1 LFELG
6 GEAMS
11 AVLYVRYNPAR
22 QELYVKGDTFELKDK
37 LKERGYKW
45 DSYEREWVRNH
56 VKIESLEAALDELR
70 GLGVEVRV
78 SHLKEVLMSLRYA
91 LITLSTL
98 YDKLDASRPGP
109 GRFKAPEDMSEVER
123 ESCRL
128 AGEVKRAFDVIAQAA
143 EWLDR
148 NKDGIDEVLLKRGVN
163 P

>member
-1 LFELG
+1 
-6 GEAMS
+6 MS
-11 AVLYVRYNPAR
+11 AVLHVRYNPVK
-22 QELYVKGDTFELKDK
+22 QQLYVKGDTFDIKDK

-45 DSYEREWVRNH
+45 DSYEKEWVRNH
-56 VKIESLEAALDELR
+56 VTLEGLEAALNELR

-78 SHLKEVLMSLRYA
+78 SHIKEILMSLRYA
-91 LITLSTL
+91 LITLNTL

-128 AGEVKRAFDVIAQAA
+128 AGEVKKAFDAIARAA

-148 NKDGIDEVLLKRGVN
+148 HKDKIDGVFLMRGVN